1 MPFAGPQGGKTSM
14 AVHMEGEDEAGAAW
28 GDADDLVLDE
38 DGFGGDTFGEGEDD
52 IIKGDD
58 GPGWDVGD
66 DDLELPAD
74 LVSLFCYYFELTKK
88 AE

>member
-1 MPFAGPQGGKTSM
+1 MPFAGQGGKTSM
-14 AVHMEGEDEAGAAW
+14 AVHMEGEDEAAGAAW

-74 LVSLFCYYFELTKK
+74 LVSLFCYYFELNKK
-88 AE
+88 AD